1 MSEEIL
7 TKESEEM
14 TEEELAEKRKAA
26 AEQDSSDGEEE
37 EDDEEEVE
45 EGKSTKASVKKEQED
60 DEEEDDEEE
69 VEESKASVKKEEGEE
84 DDEEEEEEVPA
95 ESKKAK
101 KESVIPS
108 TKNQMLKNIYDEVNK
123 MLKSD
128 LAGKYEQ
135 IMASTSMKQV
145 KEETRTQAAV
155 TTEDIG
161 PINVQDDID
170 ALTKGEDGLS
180 DDFKAKATT
189 IFEAAVHAKVVDEI
203 NTRMEQQ
210 AKEQEAGSQEFQKEL
225 TEKVD
230 GYLTYVVEEWMK
242 ENELAIERGIRSEL
256 VEDFMSGL
264 KTLFT
269 EHYID
274 LPEEKVDMV
283 DDLFTKVE
291 DLETSLD
298 EEINRGVELQKELAQ
313 FKKDDALK
321 SATKDLADTDS
332 EKISK
337 LAEGIEFENTEQYIE
352 KLNVLK
358 ESYFPKSDAVTSE
371 ITETDETIE
380 VSDEQKEEKL
390 DESMKHYTSAITRY
404 NS

>member
-14 TEEELAEKRKAA
+14 TEEELAEKRRAA
-26 AEQDSSDGEEE
+26 AEQDSSDEEE
-37 EDDEEEVE
+37 DEEEVE
-45 EGKSTKASVKKEQED
+45 ESKSTKASVKKEEED
-60 DEEEDDEEE
+60 EDDDEEE

-84 DDEEEEEEVPA
+84 EEGDEEEEEVPA

-135 IMASTSMKQV
+135 IMASTSLETVKEV

-155 TTEDIG
+155 TPEDIG

-170 ALTKGEDGLS
+170 ALTKGEEGLS
-180 DDFKAKATT
+180 DEFKEKATT
-189 IFEAAVHAKVVDEI
+189 IFEAAVHAKVVDEV
-203 NTRMEQQ
+203 NARMEEQ
-210 AKEQEAGSQEFQKEL
+210 AKEQEAGSAEFQKEL

-256 VEDFMSGL
+256 VEDFMSGI

-274 LPEEKVDMV
+274 IPEEKVDMV

-321 SATKDLADTDS
+321 QSTKDLADTDS
-332 EKISK
+332 EKIAK

-358 ESYFPKSDAVTSE
+358 ESYFPKTDSVTSE
-371 ITETDETIE
+371 ITETDDTIE
-380 VSDEQKEEKL
+380 LTEEQSPEKI
-390 DESMKHYTSAITRY
+390 DESMKHYTSAIKRY
-404 NS
+404 NT

>member
-7 TKESEEM
+7 TKESEEI
-14 TEEELAEKRKAA
+14 TEEELAEKQKVAT
-26 AEQDSSDGEEE
+26 AEQDSSDEV
-37 EDDEEEVE
+37 EEEVE
-45 EGKSTKASVKKEQED
+45 ESKSTKASVKKE
-60 DEEEDDEEE
+60 EEDGEEDS
-69 VEESKASVKKEEGEE
+69 EEEE
-84 DDEEEEEEVPA
+84 DDEEEEEAPA
-95 ESKKAK
+95 ESKKVK
-101 KESVIPS
+101 KESVIPA

-135 IMASTSMKQV
+135 IMASTSLETVKEV
-145 KEETRTQAAV
+145 KEESRTQAAV
-155 TTEDIG
+155 TAEDIG
-161 PINVQDDID
+161 PINVQDDIQ
-170 ALTKGEDGLS
+170 ALTAGEEGLS
-180 DDFKAKATT
+180 EEFKAKATT
-189 IFEAAVHAKVVDEI
+189 IFEAAVHAKVVDEV
-203 NTRMEQQ
+203 NARMEEQ
-210 AKEQEAGSQEFQKEL
+210 AKEQEVGSAEFQKEL

-269 EHYID
+269 EHYIE

-313 FKKDDALK
+313 FKKDDALQ

-352 KLNVLK
+352 KLSVLK
-358 ESYFPKSDAVTSE
+358 ESYFPKADSVTSE

-380 VSDEQKEEKL
+380 LTEEKSPEKV
-390 DESMKHYTSAITRY
+390 DESMKHYTSAIKRY
-404 NS
+404 NT